1 MLALLLAATIQGP
14 ADIASLTLASDAVV
28 RAEVLGKETHWG
40 AGGGEIFTTVTLR
53 PLEIWKGEPAA
64 QFSLLVP
71 GGRQGELDQVVQG
84 AALFREGEEV
94 VVFLERR
101 TPGVYQVARMAPG
114 KFTVGAAAFAWCAS
128 IESMTRL
135 ATSSQ
140 TTTERTSR
148 PASRRSRL
156 ARRRSRAWRQ

>member
-101 TPGVYQVARMAPG
+101 TPGVYQVARMALG
-114 KFTVGAAAFAWCAS
+114 KFTVGAV
-128 IESMTRL
+128 
-135 ATSSQ
+135 
-140 TTTERTSR
+140 
-148 PASRRSRL
+148 SRRAVRDRSGLSCVGCGADEADALPLDELR
-156 ARRRSRAWRQ
+156 ARVLGSLRK